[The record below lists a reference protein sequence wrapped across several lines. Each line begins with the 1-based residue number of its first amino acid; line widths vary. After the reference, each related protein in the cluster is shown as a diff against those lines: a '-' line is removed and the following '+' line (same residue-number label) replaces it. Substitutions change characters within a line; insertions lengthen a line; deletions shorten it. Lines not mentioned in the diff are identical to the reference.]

1 MNITLFNTLNSKEEA
16 IIPMKENK
24 ISMYVCGPTV
34 YDIPH
39 IGNARS
45 NLFYDLLFR
54 IFRSMYGE
62 VVYVRNITD
71 VDDKII
77 ARAKTENT
85 TCEELTTKVIKAFH
99 EDLSKLNCLPPT
111 HEPKATQY
119 ITQMVELIQN
129 LVQNGFAYE
138 ANGEW
143 LFSVAKY
150 QEYGQLSNKKLE
162 DLIAGSR
169 VEIKGHKNSPED
181 FVLWK
186 NVSKEEYGFQTPLGY
201 GRPGW
206 HIECSAMALTLLGE
220 NFDIHGGGIDLQ
232 FPHHENEIAQSKCAN
247 VGSNYAKYWVHNG
260 FLKVNGEKMSKSL
273 GNFITI
279 TDAIAST
286 NPLALRLCLLATHY
300 RKPLDFNEHSLK
312 TAEANLIKFNK
323 ALEQNAGLFEKRTDI
338 KINQIPANAQ
348 DAIMSNINI
357 SKYLAIMHALPKDIK
372 NTNDLPNKQKLA
384 QEFWNMGALIGIFV

>member
-1 MNITLFNTLNSKEEA
+1 
-16 IIPMKENK
+16 
-24 ISMYVCGPTV
+24 
-34 YDIPH
+34 
-39 IGNARS
+39 
-45 NLFYDLLFR
+45 
-54 IFRSMYGE
+54 
-62 VVYVRNITD
+62 
-71 VDDKII
+71 
-77 ARAKTENT
+77 
-85 TCEELTTKVIKAFH
+85 
-99 EDLSKLNCLPPT
+99 
-111 HEPKATQY
+111 
-119 ITQMVELIQN
+119 
-129 LVQNGFAYE
+129 
-138 ANGEW
+138 
-143 LFSVAKY
+143 
-150 QEYGQLSNKKLE
+150 
-162 DLIAGSR
+162 
-169 VEIKGHKNSPED
+169 
-181 FVLWK
+181 
-186 NVSKEEYGFQTPLGY
+186 
-201 GRPGW
+201 
-206 HIECSAMALTLLGE
+206 MALTLLGE